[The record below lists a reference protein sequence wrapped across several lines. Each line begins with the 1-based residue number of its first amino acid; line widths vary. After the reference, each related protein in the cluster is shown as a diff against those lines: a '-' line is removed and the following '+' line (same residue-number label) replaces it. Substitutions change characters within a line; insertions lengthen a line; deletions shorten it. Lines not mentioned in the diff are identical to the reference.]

1 MTIKVPRETLEM
13 LTNRLNTLEQEL
25 KAVKLQIRNLYRVGG
40 KEITVHTVRL
50 VAPLAEVERAGGVVT
65 PLELSWFCRKYG
77 KNPKGAAGYFT
88 GSKPSMRST
97 GIEERELTED
107 GRAHIR
113 QVELEYGADWLEKI
127 PLDAVSDPE
136 ISPDSVIYI

>member
-1 MTIKVPRETLEM
+1 MTIKVPKKTLET
-13 LTNRLNTLEQEL
+13 LTNRLNMLEHEL
-25 KAVKLQIRNLYRVGG
+25 RAVRLQIRNLYAVGG
-40 KEITVHTVRL
+40 KEITVQMVRL

-88 GSKPSMRST
+88 GSKPSMRSV
-97 GIEERELTED
+97 GIEERELTAD

-113 QVELEYGADWLEKI
+113 QIELEYGKDWLGKI
-127 PLDAVSDPE
+127 PLDVVGDPE
-136 ISPDSVIYI
+136 LSPDSVLYI